1 MAKVALFGTSAD
13 PPHQGHRSI
22 LQWLARRYDQ
32 VAVWAADNPFK
43 AHQTSLSDRAAMLS
57 LLIQDLEA
65 PRHNVQLCPELSHSR
80 TLFSVEQ
87 AQKIWPQAELSLAIG
102 ADLVRQL
109 PRWYRAAE
117 ILRQVSIVVFP
128 RPGYT
133 LDPQDLEKLRQLGAA
148 VAIAEGPELH
158 DVSSTD
164 YRQCEENAGVPTIIQ
179 AYIDQND
186 LYLCPENSKEK
197 LPIRS

>member
-1 MAKVALFGTSAD
+1 MAKIALFGTSAD
-13 PPHQGHRSI
+13 PPHRGHRGI
-22 LQWLARRYDQ
+22 LQWLARRFDQ

-43 AHQTSLSDRAAMLS
+43 AHQTSLADRAAMLS
-57 LLIQDLEA
+57 LLIQDLED
-65 PRHNVQLCPELSHSR
+65 PHHTVQLYPELSHSR

-87 AQKIWPQAELSLAIG
+87 AQKMWPGSELYLAIG
-102 ADLVRQL
+102 ADLVGQL

-117 ILRQVSIVVFP
+117 ILRQVNIVVFP

-133 LDPQDLEKLRQLGAA
+133 VDTSDLETLRQLGAS

-158 DVSSTD
+158 DVSSTN
-164 YRQCEENAGVPTIIQ
+164 YRQCEENAEVPTIIQ

-197 LPIRS
+197 LPTRS

>member
-13 PPHQGHRSI
+13 PPHRGHRAI
-22 LQWLARRYDQ
+22 LQWLARRFDQ

-43 AHQTSLSDRAAMLS
+43 AHQTALNDRAAMLS

-65 PRHNVQLCPELSHSR
+65 PHQNVQLYPELSHSR

-87 AQKIWPQAELSLAIG
+87 AQQVWPQAELYLAIG
-102 ADLVRQL
+102 ADLVQQL

-117 ILRQVSIVVFP
+117 ILRQVNIVIFP

-133 LDPQDLEKLRQLGAA
+133 VKEQDLAQLRQLGAA
-148 VAIAEGPELH
+148 VTIAEGPELH
-158 DVSSTD
+158 DVSSTE
-164 YRQCEENAGVPTIIQ
+164 YRQCEDNAEVPTIVQ

-197 LPIRS
+197 LPTRS